1 MRTRAGKF
9 SHESGFF
16 GRGNGIVA
24 LRTASVR
31 VADPSSVVLYF
42 VGFVRGLR
50 GHLFEAN
57 RGARRLA
64 PNAARYP
71 GRGMITRVSPSRRH
85 ERRCVNTDRLVAVS
99 LRPQR
104 LRRSDT
110 RAAARRNE

>member
-1 MRTRAGKF
+1 MDP
-9 SHESGFF
+9 
-16 GRGNGIVA
+16 IVA

-64 PNAARYP
+64 PNAAQYP
-71 GRGMITRVSPSRRH
+71 RPRDDYARLPRAVMNAV
-85 ERRCVNTDRLVAVS
+85 VYNTDRLVAVS